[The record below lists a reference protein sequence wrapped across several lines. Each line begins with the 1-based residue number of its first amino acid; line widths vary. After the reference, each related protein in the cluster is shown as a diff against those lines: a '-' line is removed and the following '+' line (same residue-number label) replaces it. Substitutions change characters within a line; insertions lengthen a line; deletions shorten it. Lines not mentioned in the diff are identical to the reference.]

1 MNEYNDVEFS
11 VGILLR
17 SLMMDSIQTQYLAS
31 LIEKN
36 LNESKAKII
45 DELSHC
51 CLKFMTDS
59 TGFILN
65 EILDNDS
72 LSTKQKENN
81 KENILRQ
88 FRNLQL
94 NSIGKY
100 KSEKIILKDIYEK
113 SKSDLAKERNAIYDI
128 YTMYSKY
135 DHLSYWTA
143 FVSNKMSFDKRLNF
157 LDKAI
162 FLLILNLRTLL
173 FIACNYGD
181 KIVLDECLLE
191 VENYLN
197 KK

>member
-1 MNEYNDVEFS
+1 MQETNNNIGFIENITSKVLRLAGNANSNEVIIGFVLSGVEKLNKINSVLKRLYPLVNEYNDVEFS

-94 NSIGKY
+94 NSIGKLSI
-100 KSEKIILKDIYEK
+100 KSLSFRSSPKRQRPPNLKQT
-113 SKSDLAKERNAIYDI
+113 SS
-128 YTMYSKY
+128 
-135 DHLSYWTA
+135 
-143 FVSNKMSFDKRLNF
+143 
-157 LDKAI
+157 
-162 FLLILNLRTLL
+162 
-173 FIACNYGD
+173 GD
-181 KIVLDECLLE
+181 T
-191 VENYLN
+191 
-197 KK
+197 